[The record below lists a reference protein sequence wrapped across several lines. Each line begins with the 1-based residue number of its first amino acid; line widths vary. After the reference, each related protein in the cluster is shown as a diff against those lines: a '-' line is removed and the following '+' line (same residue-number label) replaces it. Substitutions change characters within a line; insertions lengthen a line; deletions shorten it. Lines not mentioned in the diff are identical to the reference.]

1 MEGNE
6 HVELE
11 LPTKETVPG
20 SYMVDG
26 YQTENKQPETN
37 AANAIYEH
45 LLASPALQHPV
56 HSAPDIEPS
65 PPSIVEPGHG
75 QDEST
80 SQSRNV
86 PYFTEENSWIRLLP
100 PHLQTNSTLSLF
112 LICLEDGLHNGIG
125 KLEDINSS
133 ISIAKLRSG
142 SFPRGTTTES
152 QSRVVI
158 AYNVDW
164 W

>member
-86 PYFTEENSWIRLLP
+86 PYFTEENSWIRP
-100 PHLQTNSTLSLF
+100 PASPSANGF
-112 LICLEDGLHNGIG
+112 YFKLIPDL
-125 KLEDINSS
+125 
-133 ISIAKLRSG
+133 
-142 SFPRGTTTES
+142 PRGWLTQWDRKT
-152 QSRVVI
+152 RR
-158 AYNVDW
+158 Y
-164 W
+164 